1 MISNEFIRQATE
13 EYHDES
19 MSTIPAEIEIDHVF
33 SDRFEE
39 NMKSVIKKNNHPQL
53 NRVLRMAASFALV
66 ILIAGGSVM
75 ALSPTARAAVLGWLF
90 GQEGTVFSYTSM
102 GTKTESEVFY
112 KYDLAVIPEGY
123 VLWQEIV
130 DETQSIMLYA
140 EEETGLL
147 LKLTATPNDGSSAM
161 FLITTTDQK
170 ETVQI
175 GDITADFDPSESE
188 DSSPGLAWVDP
199 DNDYLICLDG
209 FFSQEELM
217 ELAMNLIKKEVPV
230 PEG

>member
-13 EYHDES
+13 EYHEES
-19 MSTIPAEIEIDHVF
+19 LSAIPTESECDHVF
-33 SDRFEE
+33 SERFEK
-39 NMKSVIKKNNHPQL
+39 NMKSVIQKNKHPQL

-66 ILIAGGSVM
+66 ILITGGSVV

-102 GTKTESEVFY
+102 GTKTESEVSY

-123 VLWQEIV
+123 ILWQEIV

-140 EEETGLL
+140 EEETGHL
-147 LKLTATPNDGSSAM
+147 LKVTATPNDGTGAM

-175 GDITADFDPSESE
+175 GDITADFFPSESE

-199 DNDYLICLDG
+199 ENDYLICLDG
-209 FFSQEELM
+209 FFSKEELIEM
-217 ELAMNLIKKEVPV
+217 ALNLLKTKIPKSE
-230 PEG
+230 

>member
-13 EYHDES
+13 EYLEES
-19 MSTIPAEIEIDHVF
+19 MPAIPTENEIDHVF
-33 SDRFEE
+33 SDRFEK
-39 NMKSVIKKNNHPQL
+39 NMKSVIRKNNHPQL
-53 NRVLRMAASFALV
+53 KRVLRMAASFALV
-66 ILIAGGSVM
+66 ILISGGSVM
-75 ALSPTARAAVLGWLF
+75 ALSPTARAAVMGWLF

-112 KYDLAVIPEGY
+112 KYDLAQIPEGY

-147 LKLTATPNDGSSAM
+147 LKLTATPNDGTGAM

-170 ETVQI
+170 EIVQI
-175 GDITADFDPSESE
+175 GDITADFYPSESE
-188 DSSPGLAWVDP
+188 DSSPGLAWIDP

-209 FFSQEELM
+209 FFCQEELIDM
-217 ELAMNLIKKEVPV
+217 AISLVKTEIPIS
-230 PEG
+230 

>member
-13 EYHDES
+13 EYHEES
-19 MSTIPAEIEIDHVF
+19 MSAIPAENEIDHVF

-53 NRVLRMAASFALV
+53 KHVLRMAASFVLV
-66 ILIAGGSVM
+66 ILITGGSVM
-75 ALSPTARAAVLGWLF
+75 ALSPTARAAVMGWLF

-112 KYDLAVIPEGY
+112 KYDLAQIPEGY

-147 LKLTATPNDGSSAM
+147 LKLTATPNDGTGAM

-175 GDITADFDPSESE
+175 GDITADLYPSESE
-188 DSSPGLAWVDP
+188 DSAPGLAWVDP
-199 DNDYLICLDG
+199 ENDYLICLDG
-209 FFSQEELM
+209 FFSKEELIDM
-217 ELAMNLIKKEVPV
+217 ATSLVKTEIPKTE
-230 PEG
+230 

>member
-13 EYHDES
+13 EYLEES
-19 MSTIPAEIEIDHVF
+19 MPAIPTENEIDHVF
-33 SDRFEE
+33 SDRFEK
-39 NMKSVIKKNNHPQL
+39 NMKSVIRKNNHPQL
-53 NRVLRMAASFALV
+53 KRVLRMAASFALV
-66 ILIAGGSVM
+66 ILISGGSVM
-75 ALSPTARAAVLGWLF
+75 ALSPTARAAVMGWLF

-112 KYDLAVIPEGY
+112 KYDLAQIPEGY

-147 LKLTATPNDGSSAM
+147 LKLTATPNDGTGAM

-175 GDITADFDPSESE
+175 GDINADFYPSESE
-188 DSSPGLAWVDP
+188 DSAPGLAWVDP
-199 DNDYLICLDG
+199 ENDYLICLDG
-209 FFSQEELM
+209 FFCQEELIDM
-217 ELAMNLIKKEVPV
+217 AISLVKTEIPIS
-230 PEG
+230 

>member
-13 EYHDES
+13 EYLEES
-19 MSTIPAEIEIDHVF
+19 MPAIPTENEIDHVF
-33 SDRFEE
+33 SDRYEK
-39 NMKSVIKKNNHPQL
+39 NMKSVIRKNNHPQL
-53 NRVLRMAASFALV
+53 KRVLRMAASFALV
-66 ILIAGGSVM
+66 ILISGGSVM
-75 ALSPTARAAVLGWLF
+75 ALSPTARAAVMGWLF

-112 KYDLAVIPEGY
+112 KYDLAQIPEGY

-147 LKLTATPNDGSSAM
+147 LKLTATPNDGTGAM

-170 ETVQI
+170 EIVQI
-175 GDITADFDPSESE
+175 GDITADFYPSESE
-188 DSSPGLAWVDP
+188 DSSPGLAWIDP

-209 FFSQEELM
+209 FFCQEELIDM
-217 ELAMNLIKKEVPV
+217 AISLVKTEIPIS
-230 PEG
+230 

>member
-13 EYHDES
+13 EYHEEF
-19 MSTIPAEIEIDHVF
+19 MSAIPTENEIDHFF
-33 SDRFEE
+33 SDRFEN
-39 NMKSVIKKNNHPQL
+39 NMKSVIKKSNHSQL
-53 NRVLRMAASFALV
+53 KRVLRMAASFALV

-75 ALSPTARAAVLGWLF
+75 ALSPTARAAVMGWLF

-112 KYDLAVIPEGY
+112 KYDLAQIPEGY

-140 EEETGLL
+140 EETGLL
-147 LKLTATPNDGSSAM
+147 LKLTATPNDGTGAM

-175 GDITADFDPSESE
+175 GDITADFYPSESE
-188 DSSPGLAWVDP
+188 DSAPGLAWVDP
-199 DNDYLICLDG
+199 ENDYLICLDG
-209 FFSQEELM
+209 FFSQEELIDM
-217 ELAMNLIKKEVPV
+217 ASSLVKTEIPKTE
-230 PEG
+230 

>member
-19 MSTIPAEIEIDHVF
+19 MSTIPAENEIDHVF

-53 NRVLRMAASFALV
+53 NRILRMAASFALV

-175 GDITADFDPSESE
+175 GDITADFYPSESE

-209 FFSQEELM
+209 FFSQEELIDM
-217 ELAMNLIKKEVPV
+217 ASSLVKTEIPKTE
-230 PEG
+230 

>member
-13 EYHDES
+13 EYHEES
-19 MSTIPAEIEIDHVF
+19 MSSIPAENEIDHVF
-33 SDRFEE
+33 SDRFER

-53 NRVLRMAASFALV
+53 KRVIRMAASFALV
-66 ILIAGGSVM
+66 ILITGGSVM
-75 ALSPTARAAVLGWLF
+75 ALSPTARAAVMGWLF

-112 KYDLAVIPEGY
+112 KYDLAQIPEGY

-147 LKLTATPNDGSSAM
+147 LKLTATPNDGTGAM

-175 GDITADFDPSESE
+175 GDITADLYPSESE
-188 DSSPGLAWVDP
+188 DSAPGRAWVDP
-199 DNDYLICLDG
+199 ENDYLICLDG
-209 FFSQEELM
+209 FFSQEELIDM
-217 ELAMNLIKKEVPV
+217 AISLIKTEIPKS
-230 PEG
+230 

>member
-13 EYHDES
+13 EYHEES
-19 MSTIPAEIEIDHVF
+19 MSAIPTENEIDHVF

-53 NRVLRMAASFALV
+53 KRVLRMAASFALV

-75 ALSPTARAAVLGWLF
+75 ALSPTARAAVMGWLF
-90 GQEGTVFSYTSM
+90 SQEGTVFSYTSM

-112 KYDLAVIPEGY
+112 KYDLAQIPEGY

-147 LKLTATPNDGSSAM
+147 LKLTATPNDGTGAM

-175 GDITADFDPSESE
+175 GDITADFYPSESE

-209 FFSQEELM
+209 FFCQEELIDM
-217 ELAMNLIKKEVPV
+217 AISLVKTEIPIS
-230 PEG
+230 

>member
-1 MISNEFIRQATE
+1 MISNDFIRQATE
-13 EYHDES
+13 EYHEES
-19 MSTIPAEIEIDHVF
+19 MSAIPTENEIDHVF

-53 NRVLRMAASFALV
+53 KRVLRMAASFALV

-75 ALSPTARAAVLGWLF
+75 ALSPTARAAVMGWLF
-90 GQEGTVFSYTSM
+90 SQEGTVFSYTSM

-112 KYDLAVIPEGY
+112 KYDLAQIPEGY

-147 LKLTATPNDGSSAM
+147 LKLTATPNDGTGAM

-175 GDITADFDPSESE
+175 GDITADLYPSESE
-188 DSSPGLAWVDP
+188 DSAPGLAWVDP
-199 DNDYLICLDG
+199 ENDYLICLDG
-209 FFSQEELM
+209 FFSQEELIDM
-217 ELAMNLIKKEVPV
+217 AISLIKTEIPKS
-230 PEG
+230 

>member
-13 EYHDES
+13 EYHEES
-19 MSTIPAEIEIDHVF
+19 MTAIPTENEIDHVF

-39 NMKSVIKKNNHPQL
+39 NMKSVIKKNNHPHL
-53 NRVLRMAASFALV
+53 NRILRMAASLALV

-102 GTKTESEVFY
+102 GAKTESEVFY

-175 GDITADFDPSESE
+175 GDITADFYPSESE

-209 FFSQEELM
+209 FFSQEELIDM
-217 ELAMNLIKKEVPV
+217 AISLVKTEIPIS
-230 PEG
+230 

>member
-1 MISNEFIRQATE
+1 MISNDFIRQATE
-13 EYHDES
+13 EYHEES
-19 MSTIPAEIEIDHVF
+19 MTAIPTENEIDHVF

-53 NRVLRMAASFALV
+53 KRVLRMAASFALV

-75 ALSPTARAAVLGWLF
+75 ALSPTARAAVMGWLF
-90 GQEGTVFSYTSM
+90 SQEGTVFSYTSM

-147 LKLTATPNDGSSAM
+147 LKLTATPNDGTGAM

-175 GDITADFDPSESE
+175 GDITADLYPSESE
-188 DSSPGLAWVDP
+188 DSAPGLAWVDP
-199 DNDYLICLDG
+199 ENDYLICLDG
-209 FFSQEELM
+209 FFSQEELIDM
-217 ELAMNLIKKEVPV
+217 AISLIKTEIPKS
-230 PEG
+230 

>member
-13 EYHDES
+13 EYHEES
-19 MSTIPAEIEIDHVF
+19 MSAIPTENEIDHVF

-53 NRVLRMAASFALV
+53 KRVLRMAASFALV

-75 ALSPTARAAVLGWLF
+75 ALSPTARAAVMGWLF
-90 GQEGTVFSYTSM
+90 SQEGTVFSYTSM

-112 KYDLAVIPEGY
+112 KYDLAQIPEGY

-147 LKLTATPNDGSSAM
+147 LKLTATPNDGTGAM

-175 GDITADFDPSESE
+175 GDITADLYPSESE
-188 DSSPGLAWVDP
+188 DSAPGLAWVDP
-199 DNDYLICLDG
+199 ENDYLICLDG
-209 FFSQEELM
+209 FFSQEELIDM
-217 ELAMNLIKKEVPV
+217 AISLIKTEIPKS
-230 PEG
+230 

>member
-13 EYHDES
+13 EYHEES
-19 MSTIPAEIEIDHVF
+19 MSAIPTENEIDHVF
-33 SDRFEE
+33 SDRFEN
-39 NMKSVIKKNNHPQL
+39 NMRSVIKNNNYPQL
-53 NRVLRMAASFALV
+53 KRVLRMAASFALV

-75 ALSPTARAAVLGWLF
+75 ALSPTARAVVMGWLF

-112 KYDLAVIPEGY
+112 KYDLAQIPEGY

-147 LKLTATPNDGSSAM
+147 LKLTATPNDGTGAM

-175 GDITADFDPSESE
+175 GDITADLYPSESE
-188 DSSPGLAWVDP
+188 DSAPGLAWVDP
-199 DNDYLICLDG
+199 ENDYLICLDG
-209 FFSQEELM
+209 FFSQEELIDM
-217 ELAMNLIKKEVPV
+217 AISLVKTEIPKS
-230 PEG
+230 